1 MKFRLN
7 LSTTPQRNN
16 RPFLAGAALLG
27 TLGLSPWI
35 IPSIAAAAK
44 VTHDEARDA
53 CRNELG
59 ENRSGDRGNARTDS
73 RARNQLAL
81 YECSEAKLAAKK
93 LP

>member
-1 MKFRLN
+1 MRALI
-7 LSTTPQRNN
+7 
-16 RPFLAGAALLG
+16 GATSLVM
-27 TLGLSPWI
+27 LGLSPWI

-59 ENRSGDRGNARTDS
+59 ENRSGDRANARIDG
-73 RARNQLAL
+73 RARNQQAL
-81 YECSEAKLAAKK
+81 YECSEAKLAAKR

>member
-1 MKFRLN
+1 MRALI
-7 LSTTPQRNN
+7 
-16 RPFLAGAALLG
+16 GATSLVM
-27 TLGLSPWI
+27 LGLSPWI

-53 CRNELG
+53 CRSELG
-59 ENRSGDRGNARTDS
+59 ENRSGDRNNARPDG
-73 RARNQLAL
+73 RARDQQAL